1 MTNLALTAFVLAFFM
16 AGFARPFLLVLAYAY
31 IDIVSPQKIGW
42 GPLGSLS
49 ISLVA
54 FVLAVVMWTLR
65 DDKRGIRVSSRQVLM
80 VALLVYCGLTTLGAD
95 FPIEAAAKW
104 DWVWK
109 ALVFAIFLPL
119 TLRTRLRI
127 EALTLI
133 MVLGVAVI
141 TIDGA
146 IKTLLGGGGYGELKL
161 LVNDNTGL
169 YEGSIISTV
178 AICIIPLAFWLASHG
193 TVFRPAWLV
202 RLFALG
208 VSFSAILMPV
218 GTQART
224 GLICVA
230 VLGLL
235 KLRSTRRRV
244 LYLVLIGLGTAI
256 ALPLLPASFTE
267 RMSTIEDHKADQ
279 SASTRVAVWEWTWE
293 FAKSHPFGGGFDAFR
308 QDSVSYDKVITQTD
322 GDSTATH
329 TEHVFEQA
337 RAYHSSYFEMLGE
350 QGYPGLA
357 MWLLLHILGVV
368 QMERIRRR
376 LRQRKRVDQP
386 FGRRLATGADRL
398 SGRRQLCRHRVSA
411 VLLYAGRAAMRAGRV
426 CRAARCG
433 SGCGAAPGADAAS
446 LARAGDGGAPSR
458 GRRAAAGPS
467 RKTLALPVAQACTR
481 RHDATRGTAPGER
494 TCPVPSMPTR

>member
-1 MTNLALTAFVLAFFM
+1 MTNLALTAFVLAFFI
-16 AGFARPFLLVLAYAY
+16 AGMSRPFLLVLAYAY

-54 FVLAVVMWTLR
+54 FVLAVVMWAAR
-65 DDKRGIRVSSRQVLM
+65 EDKSGMRLSSRQGLM
-80 VALLVYCGLTTLGAD
+80 LALLVYCGLTTLGAD
-95 FPIEAAAKW
+95 FPVEAAAKW

-109 ALVFAIFLPL
+109 ALIFAIFLPL
-119 TLRTRLRI
+119 TLRTRMRI

-146 IKTLLGGGGYGELKL
+146 LKTLAGGGGYGELKL

-178 AICIIPLAFWLASHG
+178 SICTIPLAFWLATYG
-193 TVFRPAWLV
+193 TVFRPGWMV
-202 RLFALG
+202 RLFAIG

-235 KLRSTRRRV
+235 KLRSTRRRAT
-244 LYLVLIGLGTAI
+244 YLVLIGLGAAI
-256 ALPLLPASFTE
+256 AMPLLPASFTE
-267 RMSTIEDHKADQ
+267 RMSTIQDHKADQ
-279 SASTRVAVWEWTWE
+279 SASTRVAVWQWTIE
-293 FAKSHPFGGGFDAFR
+293 FAKTHPFGGGFDAFR
-308 QDSVSYDKVITQTD
+308 QDTVSYDKVITATD
-322 GDSTATH
+322 GNSTAVR
-329 TEHVFEQA
+329 TEHVLEHG

-350 QGYPGLA
+350 QGYPGLGL
-357 MWLLLHILGVV
+357 WLLLHILGVV

-376 LRQRKRVDQP
+376 YKTDPPDGMAWISPLADALQQAQIVYLVGGSFVGIAFQP
-386 FGRRLATGADRL
+386 FCYMLVGLQCGLAAYVGRLDE
-398 SGRRQLCRHRVSA
+398 
-411 VLLYAGRAAMRAGRV
+411 AAMEAQRQ
-426 CRAARCG
+426 ARLLRRPPAPA
-433 SGCGAAPGADAAS
+433 AAPAIAVRHPSTAGP
-446 LARAGDGGAPSR
+446 LLGDGTPR
-458 GRRAAAGPS
+458 
-467 RKTLALPVAQACTR
+467 
-481 RHDATRGTAPGER
+481 
-494 TCPVPSMPTR
+494 